1 MMKNILL
8 LKRYGKI
15 EEKVVDILKTV
26 DTYGLQYLKK
36 LLIGGCPKNMLAI
49 STNHPFDMVKKLQ
62 DIPSGYVKIA
72 IENGHRRSGFS
83 H

>member
-1 MMKNILL
+1 MMKYILL
-8 LKRYGKI
+8 LKRYGKNWGKSGGYPPNCRYI
-15 EEKVVDILKTV
+15 WLTVPKT
-26 DTYGLQYLKK
+26 

-49 STNHPFDMVKKLQ
+49 STNHPFDMVKTLQ

-72 IENGHRRSGFS
+72 IENGHRHSGFS